1 MSKNEMAKGGQA
13 PSYNET
19 NYGIK
24 WSKKLDKE
32 ETAKPVGY
40 RFTDKLAKR
49 LGKKVTTKP
58 TQEQIE
64 KYSGKGVYWENR
76 KDKSDLNPKAKLE
89 EGGEMARGG
98 VTQHGLKKGDEIILE
113 GVYLMIVKNN
123 GKYYRINISMGTREE
138 IDVYK
143 DYMAKGGQAPSYNET
158 NYGIKWSK
166 ALDKEQTAKPVGY
179 RFTDKLANR
188 LGKKVTTK
196 PTQEQI
202 EKYSGKG
209 VYWENRKDKSDMN
222 PKAKLEDGGENEYAK
237 GGQAPSYKETY
248 YGTKWSKS
256 LDKEERAKPV
266 GYRFRNSLAKR
277 LGVNPFAKPT
287 AEQVRKYLGKGVY
300 FENRKDKSDINP
312 KAKLKDGGDTNLY
325 YVELDAYE
333 FEDRSFQNFL
343 KKNDI
348 KAKNI
353 QGDDIQPTYKFIGKK
368 SSLEKLINEEYFPGE
383 DYDQEE
389 RVEFLKGIKKYRGK
403 FEDGGIMA
411 KGGQAPS
418 YNETN
423 YGIKWSKALDK
434 EQTAKP
440 VGYRF
445 TDKLANRLGKKVT
458 TKPTYEQ
465 IEKYKGKGVYWENRK
480 DKSDLNPKAKLN
492 YGGPTDEPNSIEL
505 LARGGGVPRTS
516 NTDSKAFT
524 ENHLPFIAN
533 NLEGKTLENGDYVVL
548 SYGYYPIWF
557 WHKRTNK
564 WFGNKDKFSVTTAKQ
579 ISQSRPTYEATMVSR
594 SEMDDL
600 MAKSVEGKDFKA
612 MGGTI

>member
-143 DYMAKGGQAPSYNET
+143 DYM
-158 NYGIKWSK
+158 
-166 ALDKEQTAKPVGY
+166 
-179 RFTDKLANR
+179 
-188 LGKKVTTK
+188 
-196 PTQEQI
+196 
-202 EKYSGKG
+202 
-209 VYWENRKDKSDMN
+209 
-222 PKAKLEDGGENEYAK
+222 AK